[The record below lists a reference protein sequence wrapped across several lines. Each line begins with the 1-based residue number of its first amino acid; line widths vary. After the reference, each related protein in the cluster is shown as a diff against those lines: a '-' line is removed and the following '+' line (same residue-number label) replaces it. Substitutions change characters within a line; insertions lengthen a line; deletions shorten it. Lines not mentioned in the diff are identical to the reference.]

1 MKMKRG
7 ATMAEN
13 RGKELARN
21 TFIITLGRVST
32 QFISFI
38 LLPLYTSKLSVSE
51 FGTVDLISTIVQL
64 LIPVISL
71 MIDQGCFRFLINCS
85 DDTNKKIIVTTSFGL
100 QSIFSVVFLIVYCPI
115 CIIFNFQYKIFI
127 ALILIVTAYSN
138 LFLQVARGLRK
149 TVDYS
154 FGSFVCSITTILI
167 NIICIILLKM
177 GASGML
183 SGSFLGNLIC
193 CIYLFFRL
201 NVIKYLSFKSFK
213 LVMAKK
219 ELKYSVP
226 LVPNQISLWV
236 MNSSDRLIVAYIL
249 GTAANGILAVSH
261 KFPTIYLTF
270 FNIFQLAWHETGAIH
285 YFDSDR
291 DEFFS
296 EMLEKVIS
304 IFSTL
309 CVGLIIGLPLV
320 FNMLID
326 ISYHDA
332 YYNIPIYLVAS
343 LFNVVVGLLGVV
355 YVALKKTGEIAK
367 TTIIATIL
375 NIVISIFLIKFIG
388 LFAASI
394 STFVGYL
401 VTMIYRIVDTKKYLN
416 IRYNIKQYVFI
427 FCAIVVSCLV
437 YYSENLIMSVIAVPV
452 FVVIAIMINRKTL
465 SDIIKFSKKKLG
477 S

>member
-1 MKMKRG
+1 MKRG

-236 MNSSDRLIVAYIL
+236 MNSSDRQIVAYI
-249 GTAANGILAVSH
+249 
-261 KFPTIYLTF
+261 
-270 FNIFQLAWHETGAIH
+270 
-285 YFDSDR
+285 
-291 DEFFS
+291 
-296 EMLEKVIS
+296 
-304 IFSTL
+304 
-309 CVGLIIGLPLV
+309 
-320 FNMLID
+320 
-326 ISYHDA
+326 
-332 YYNIPIYLVAS
+332 
-343 LFNVVVGLLGVV
+343 
-355 YVALKKTGEIAK
+355 
-367 TTIIATIL
+367 
-375 NIVISIFLIKFIG
+375 
-388 LFAASI
+388 
-394 STFVGYL
+394 
-401 VTMIYRIVDTKKYLN
+401 
-416 IRYNIKQYVFI
+416 
-427 FCAIVVSCLV
+427 
-437 YYSENLIMSVIAVPV
+437 
-452 FVVIAIMINRKTL
+452 
-465 SDIIKFSKKKLG
+465 
-477 S
+477 

>member
-1 MKMKRG
+1 MV
-7 ATMAEN
+7 EN
-13 RGKELARN
+13 RGKELAIN

-38 LLPLYTSKLSVSE
+38 LLPLYTSKLSASE

-85 DDTNKKIIVTTSFGL
+85 DDINKRTIITTSFVL
-100 QSIFSVVFLIVYCPI
+100 QSIFSVVFLIAYCPI
-115 CIIFNFQYKIFI
+115 CIYFNFQYKIFI

-138 LFLQVARGLRK
+138 LFLQMARGLRR

-193 CIYLFFRL
+193 CFYLFFRL
-201 NVIKYLSFKSFK
+201 KINKYLSYKFFK
-213 LVMAKK
+213 LELAKK
-219 ELKYSVP
+219 ELKYSAP

-236 MNSSDRLIVAYIL
+236 MNSSDRLIVTYIL

-291 DEFFS
+291 DKFFS
-296 EMLEKVIS
+296 DILEKVVS

-309 CVGLIIGLPLV
+309 CVGLIVVLPLV
-320 FNMLID
+320 FNMLVD
-326 ISYHDA
+326 ISFHDA

-355 YVALKKTGEIAK
+355 YVALKKTEEIAK
-367 TTIIATIL
+367 TTIIASIL
-375 NIVISIFLIKFIG
+375 NIVINIILIRYIG

-394 STFVGYL
+394 STFIGYL
-401 VTMIYRIVDTKKYLN
+401 VTMIYRVIDTKKYLN
-416 IRYNIKQYVFI
+416 IRYNLKQYVLI
-427 FCAIVVSCLV
+427 LLIIIVSCLV
-437 YYSENLIMSVIAVPV
+437 YYIENIIFSFVTLPI
-452 FVVIAIMINRKTL
+452 FVVIAIVINRQTL
-465 SDIIKFSKKKLG
+465 TDIIKFSKKKFG
-477 S
+477 R

>member
-1 MKMKRG
+1 
-7 ATMAEN
+7 MAEN

-21 TFIITLGRVST
+21 TFILTLGRVST

-38 LLPLYTSKLSVSE
+38 LLPLYTSKLSTSE

-85 DDTNKKIIVTTSFGL
+85 DDNNKKIIVTTSFGL
-100 QSIFSVVFLIVYCPI
+100 QLIFSIVFLIVYCPI
-115 CIIFNFQYKIFI
+115 CIIFNFKYKIFI
-127 ALILIVTAYSN
+127 ALILIVTAYNN
-138 LFLQVARGLRK
+138 LFLQIARGLRK

-154 FGSFVCSITTILI
+154 LGSFVCSIVTILM
-167 NIICIILLKM
+167 NIICIVSLKM

-183 SGSFLGNLIC
+183 FGSFMGNLIC
-193 CIYLFFRL
+193 CTFLFFNL
-201 NVIKYLSFKSFK
+201 NVIKYLSYKSFR
-213 LVMAKK
+213 LVQAKK
-219 ELKYSVP
+219 ELMYSFP
-226 LVPNQISLWV
+226 LVPNQISLWI
-236 MNSSDRLIVAYIL
+236 MNSSDRLIVAYFL

-291 DEFFS
+291 DDFFS

-309 CVGLIIGLPLV
+309 CIGIIIGLPLV
-320 FNMLID
+320 FDMLVD

-367 TTIIATIL
+367 TTIIASIL
-375 NIVISIFLIKFIG
+375 NIVINIFLIKYLG
-388 LFAASI
+388 LFAASL
-394 STFVGYL
+394 STFIGYL
-401 VTMIYRIVDTKKYLN
+401 VIMIYRIYDTKKYLN
-416 IRYNIKQYVFI
+416 VRYNIKQYVYI
-427 FCAIVVSCLV
+427 FFALIASCLV
-437 YYSENLIMSVIAVPV
+437 YYSENLIMSVISVPI
-452 FVVIAIMINRKTL
+452 FIIIAIMINSKTI
-465 SDIIKFSKKKLG
+465 SDIIRFSKKSLEDRK
-477 S
+477 